1 MKKNKDIQINVSLE
15 PKESSLTLDA
25 GKDLNI
31 VCSGTTPSKK
41 FPLVSAIHKDGVNSH
56 FIKN

>member
-1 MKKNKDIQINVSLE
+1 MSLE

-41 FPLVSAIHKDGVNSH
+41 FPLVSAIHKDGVHLH